1 MASIYDLKPA
11 FQRLLRPMNQRIV
24 DCGITAN
31 MVTVIAV
38 LMSVA
43 MGLIIFIFPIK
54 PVLVTLPLF
63 LFFRMALNAIDG
75 MIAREH
81 NMKSNLGAVLNEIG
95 DVISDIALYLPLACI
110 SGMPSALIAIIV
122 VLSVICEMA
131 GVVAIEIGGKRRYEG
146 PMGKSDRA
154 FCFGILGL
162 LLGCGLNPGLW
173 TIIFFTVILL
183 LLVYTIYNR
192 CRKALQEVA

>member
-110 SGMPSALIAIIV
+110 SGMSSALIAIIV